1 MQIAT
6 AKDLDFLLA
15 QLKGDKNDA
24 LLMAVVEVQDALT
37 EAAEREQSPR
47 LTPPEEQKTPEALP
61 SALTSDTF
69 LTPAT
74 TETETVAAQPG
85 QGSLP
90 ISSDSVDPNT
100 KQTLKDRAAKIY
112 KQHAEIIKLKSA
124 LETAIEEK
132 KQLEDEVRS
141 RSDEVYKMNEKMIFL
156 EYERQ
161 AEASKLVTAMA
172 SGKV

>member
-1 MQIAT
+1 M
-6 AKDLDFLLA
+6 
-15 QLKGDKNDA
+15 
-24 LLMAVVEVQDALT
+24 
-37 EAAEREQSPR
+37 
-47 LTPPEEQKTPEALP
+47 
-61 SALTSDTF
+61 
-69 LTPAT
+69 
-74 TETETVAAQPG
+74 
-85 QGSLP
+85 
-90 ISSDSVDPNT
+90 
-100 KQTLKDRAAKIY
+100 KDRAAKIY